1 MIGKSSLLNMAAL
14 AMALSAGSV
23 TALPS
28 DNLGLAYK
36 PHRARAFKARGGR
49 MQRER
54 VGNKPGKYVPHQGAR
69 EMARR
74 VRNIALGRYNQE
86 QLA

>member
-28 DNLGLAYK
+28 DNRGLASAPRVRQAK
-36 PHRARAFKARGGR
+36 SRGGR
-49 MQRER
+49 FQRQR
-54 VGNKPGKYVPHQGAR
+54 YGNPPGKYAPHQGKK

-74 VRNIALGRYNQE
+74 VRNIALGRYNKE